1 MRRRLRK
8 QLTVL
13 AVVSAAFGGL
23 VALVAAFW
31 YEPPPPPPPPPPTF
45 ADLVV
50 GDTALFR
57 SGPGRA
63 DLLALA
69 RNPNADA
76 GLRAVS
82 YAFEVSGG
90 GEVQARLSGQ
100 TFFLPGQEKP
110 IVAIGADVPANAD
123 AVSLRFGPPAWEP
136 VGPEFRAPPLVVVA
150 RRGSIRDGTRATYEV
165 KGVLANESGRDF
177 LKVDVT
183 ALGLDA
189 AGNILGVGK
198 TFVGSLRARER
209 REFTVSW
216 PLAPGAVV
224 ARTREFAEVNV
235 FDPAAVLLRTDDGEV
250 PGPTPSPRS
259 LGR

>member
-1 MRRRLRK
+1 M
-8 QLTVL
+8 
-13 AVVSAAFGGL
+13 FGGL

-31 YEPPPPPPPPPPTF
+31 YEPPPSPPPPPPTF

-57 SGPGRA
+57 SGPVRA
-63 DLLALA
+63 DLLAMA

-76 GLRAVS
+76 GVRAVG
-82 YAFEVSGG
+82 YTFEVSGG
-90 GEVQARLSGQ
+90 GSVRQHLSGE

-110 IVAIGADVPANAD
+110 IVAIAADVPADAD
-123 AVSLRFGPPAWEP
+123 AVSLRFGPPVWEP

-150 RRGSIRDGTRATYEV
+150 RRGNVRNGSRATYEE
-165 KGVLANESGRDF
+165 KGDLTNESGRDF

-183 ALGLDA
+183 SLGLDA

-198 TFVGSLRARER
+198 TFLGSLRARER

-224 ARTREFAEVNV
+224 ARTREFVEVNV
-235 FDPAAVLLRTDDGEV
+235 FDPAALLLRTGDGEV
-250 PGPTPSPRS
+250 PGPTPSERG